1 MADRKFPV
9 CALKNNGYDILEKS
23 DVWSEIRENI

>member
-1 MADRKFPV
+1 MKAMKFLAF
-9 CALKNNGYDILEKS
+9 ALKNNGYDILEKS

>member
-1 MADRKFPV
+1 MSTKFLV
-9 CALKNNGYDILEKS
+9 FALKNNGCDILEKS